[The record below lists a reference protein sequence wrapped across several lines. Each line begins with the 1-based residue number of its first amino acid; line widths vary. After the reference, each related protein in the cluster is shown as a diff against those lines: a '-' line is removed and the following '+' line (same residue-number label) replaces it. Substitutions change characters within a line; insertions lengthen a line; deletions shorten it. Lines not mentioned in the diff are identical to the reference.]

1 MDHSRNLESQKLLNE
16 NIEIANQI
24 LSELKNQDEQF
35 NEMGN
40 SLSNI
45 EYYSEKSKNILRRL
59 SSVIKRFWYKSE
71 DIELDREYVKLNNE
85 NIKSD
90 NHKLEKNTN
99 NSFQDKLNLLKKIC
113 IQIGDKIDEQNNLL
127 IKMDSDVEKND
138 LFLKKNN
145 QKINNLTK
153 INIFINNK

>member
-1 MDHSRNLESQKLLNE
+1 MIMDHSRNLESQKLLNE
-16 NIEIANQI
+16 NIEIAYQT

-71 DIELDREYVKLNNE
+71 DIELDREYVKLNTE
-85 NIKSD
+85 NVKLDVDKIK
-90 NHKLEKNTN
+90 KNTN
-99 NSFQDKLNLLKKIC
+99 NSFQDKLDLLKNIG
-113 IQIGDKIDEQNNLL
+113 IQIGDKLDEQNNLL
-127 IKMDSDVEKND
+127 INMDSDIERND
-138 LFLKKNN
+138 SFLKKNN
-145 QKINNLTK
+145 QKINKL
-153 INIFINNK
+153 I

>member
-1 MDHSRNLESQKLLNE
+1 MEHNRNLESQKLLNE

-90 NHKLEKNTN
+90 NHKFEKNTN

-127 IKMDSDVEKND
+127 INMDSDVEKND
-138 LFLKKNN
+138 LFLKKTI
-145 QKINNLTK
+145 KK
-153 INIFINNK
+153 